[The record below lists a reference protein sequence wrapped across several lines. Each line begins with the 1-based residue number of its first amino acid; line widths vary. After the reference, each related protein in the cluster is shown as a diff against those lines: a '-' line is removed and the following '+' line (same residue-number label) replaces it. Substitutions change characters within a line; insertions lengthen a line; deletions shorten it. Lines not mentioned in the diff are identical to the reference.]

1 LKIRED
7 PVDGY
12 YVNGLKRVKLNGI
25 EDFKK
30 LLALGEKARKYRSTD
45 LNEHSSRSHSIFRIM
60 IENRLSETR
69 RIVAEK

>member
-1 LKIRED
+1 M
-7 PVDGY
+7 
-12 YVNGLKRVKLNGI
+12 VKLNGI

-60 IENRLSETR
+60 IENRLSESR